1 MESLTGKAW
10 QVLYRRDDC
19 CGYTMSASR
28 TFLCFFLLWCGN
40 VPLLAGE
47 CVLRPMAEQ
56 LQMPE
61 LRFDNPQG
69 AMHGYRVRLLRFV
82 NAYYGAIA
90 QDILR
95 GDGEYVLALQKLM
108 GSTGGDCVAAYRQIL
123 SQAVDS
129 QDFAAGLWAM
139 RTSAAANTSP
149 VRD

>member
-1 MESLTGKAW
+1 
-10 QVLYRRDDC
+10 
-19 CGYTMSASR
+19 MSASR

-69 AMHGYRVRLLRFV
+69 AMRGYRVRLLRFV

-95 GDGEYVLALQKLM
+95 GDGEYWLALQKLM
-108 GSTGGDCVAAYRQIL
+108 GSTGDGCLSLYRQTL
-123 SQAVDS
+123 AQEATS
-129 QDFAAGLWAM
+129 QDFGLALWTLRVAAPAYTLPAQVGNVILEQ
-139 RTSAAANTSP
+139 
-149 VRD
+149 

>member
-1 MESLTGKAW
+1 
-10 QVLYRRDDC
+10 
-19 CGYTMSASR
+19 MSASR

-69 AMHGYRVRLLRFV
+69 AMRGYRVRLLRFV

-95 GDGEYVLALQKLM
+95 GDGEYWLALQTLM
-108 GSTGGDCVAAYRQIL
+108 GSTGDDCVTMYRQML
-123 SQAVDS
+123 AQAVSS
-129 QDFAAGLWAM
+129 QDFAVALWTM
-139 RTSAAANTSP
+139 RASVSANTSP
-149 VRD
+149 VQD